1 MSADVILS
9 CRLANHD
16 IVTTAGEI
24 ALSAPLHKGGTSKI
38 LELLAK
44 EVRCCSLAAL
54 FFTIYFDHAYL
65 MFVSH
70 PPH

>member
-16 IVTTAGEI
+16 IVTAAGEI

-54 FFTIYFDHAYL
+54 FLPSCLSYVCIYPTL
-65 MFVSH
+65 LIR
-70 PPH
+70 